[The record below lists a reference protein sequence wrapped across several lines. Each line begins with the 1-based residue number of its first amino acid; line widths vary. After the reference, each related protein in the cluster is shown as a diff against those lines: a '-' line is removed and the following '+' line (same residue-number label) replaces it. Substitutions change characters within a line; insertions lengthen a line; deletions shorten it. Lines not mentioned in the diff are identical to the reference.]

1 VLAGSIADRIGGL
14 ASLLIGSVLQA
25 IALVLY
31 LGFNGLTS
39 LYIVSALFGLFQGG
53 IIPMYAVIVREYFS
67 PQDAGIR
74 VGVALM
80 FALFGMAIGGWMSG
94 AIFDFTGSYR
104 AAFANGVLWNLLN
117 IAIVGWLLLRS
128 RRRVSGKLATA

>member
-1 VLAGSIADRIGGL
+1 
-14 ASLLIGSVLQA
+14 
-25 IALVLY
+25 
-31 LGFNGLTS
+31 
-39 LYIVSALFGLFQGG
+39 
-53 IIPMYAVIVREYFS
+53 VREYFS

-94 AIFDFTGSYR
+94 AIFDYTGSYR

-117 IAIVGWLLLRS
+117 IVIVGWLLWRS
-128 RRRVSGKLATA
+128 RTHTMGQVATA

>member
-1 VLAGSIADRIGGL
+1 
-14 ASLLIGSVLQA
+14 
-25 IALVLY
+25 
-31 LGFNGLTS
+31 
-39 LYIVSALFGLFQGG
+39 
-53 IIPMYAVIVREYFS
+53 VIVREYFS

-94 AIFDFTGSYR
+94 AIFDYTGSYR
-104 AAFANGVLWNLLN
+104 AAFANGVVWNLLN

-128 RRRVSGKLATA
+128 RARTTGQVATA